1 MILAIDT
8 ESNTHNHGAPFDRRF
23 KTVCYSYSDG
33 TDSGA
38 NPWTRESVEE
48 LEGRIKQSKV
58 LVGFNLKYDL
68 HVLRTK
74 GILVPDGVQVWD
86 CQIAEFVRSKQTQRY
101 PSLNEILLS
110 HGLEPKFDEVAK
122 YWEAGVQTEEIPWDI
137 LSAYATQ
144 DALQTLLLYE
154 AQQKV
159 LSEKARKLV
168 RLQGLDLLVL
178 EEMEWNG
185 LKYDEGLLEERA
197 TEIRNK
203 ISEITDKLRMVY
215 PDVPINFNSGDDLSS
230 FLYGGKVTEEVRIHD
245 GFFKTGARAG
255 QAKFRREEVVH
266 ELPRLVTPL
275 RGSELKKE
283 GFYATNADTLLKLK
297 GTRKTKEIIELI
309 QKRTRLDSLLSKTYE
324 SIKKVNLTQNWEPAW
339 LHGQFNQVVAQTG
352 RLSSSSPNLQN
363 LDSEAND
370 LFISRYNKCP
380 HMM

>member
-8 ESNTHNHGAPFDRRF
+8 ESNTWNKGAPFDRRF
-23 KTVCYSYSDG
+23 KNICFSWADHDG
-33 TDSGA
+33 SGA
-38 NPWTRESVEE
+38 YQTNEES
-48 LEGRIKQSKV
+48 LAWLGDRIARATV

-68 HVLRTK
+68 HVLRK
-74 GILVPDGVQVWD
+74 MGLVWPESMQVWD
-86 CQIAEFVRSKQTQRY
+86 CQIGEFVRSKQTKRY
-101 PSLNEILLS
+101 PSLNESLQS
-110 HGLEPKFDEVAK
+110 FGLEAKYDEVAQ

-144 DALQTLLLYE
+144 DARQTLQLYE

-159 LSEKARKLV
+159 LSPQARRLV

-197 TEIRNK
+197 TEVRNK
-203 ISEITDKLRMVY
+203 ISDITDKLRMVY

-245 GFFKTGARAG
+245 GFFKTGAKAG
-255 QAKFRREEVVH
+255 QAKFRREEVIH

-324 SIKKVNLTQNWEPAW
+324 GIKKVNLTQNWEPGW

-370 LFISRYNKCP
+370 LFISRYDD
-380 HMM
+380 